1 MKTQLLL
8 ITLAT
13 FSLVSQA
20 QNVTIPDA
28 NFKAYLV
35 GNNLINTNGDTEIQV
50 SEAVAFT
57 GIISCNSMNIAD
69 LTGVEEFVNIT
80 GLHACCNQIT
90 HVDVSMMPNLTQI
103 WISVNQL
110 TSANVANGN
119 NTNFDFYW
127 FDTNPDLHCIQ
138 VDDASYSDANWASSI
153 NSHQSFSEDCT
164 EFLSIENNFSSNSI
178 SIYPNPA
185 KDVFTISEL
194 PVGSELSILDITGKI
209 MFSTIVNS
217 NQLTI
222 NTEDFTNGLYLI
234 HLNHSGATSNKKLI
248 VNK

>member
-1 MKTQLLL
+1 MRKQLLFSVL
-8 ITLAT
+8 IALSFTI
-13 FSLVSQA
+13 QA
-20 QNVTIPDA
+20 QDVNIPDA
-28 NFKAYLV
+28 NFKAYL
-35 GNNLINTNGDTEIQV
+35 LTEAAINTNGDNEIQV
-50 SEAVAFT
+50 SEAAAFT

-69 LTGVEEFVNIT
+69 LTGLEEFVNIT

-119 NTNFDFYW
+119 STNFDFYW

-138 VDDASYSDANWASSI
+138 VDDASYSDANWGSSI

-164 EFLSIENNFSSNSI
+164 EFLSIDNNLSSISI

-185 KDVFTISEL
+185 ASWITITEL
-194 PVGSELSILDITGKI
+194 TVGSQLSIFDITGKM
-209 MFSTIVNS
+209 MFSTVVNS
-217 NQLTI
+217 NELTI
-222 NTEDFTNGLYLI
+222 NTDGFTNGIYLI
-234 HLNHSGATSNKKLI
+234 KAISEGINSTTKLMINK
-248 VNK
+248 